1 MNINNT
7 VFSRLVQALVFLT
20 CVVAFIMP
28 YRLWVWMGSLLGR
41 LLYYILKKH
50 RQYGLTNINFALGKE
65 YSEQQQK
72 AIIKKSFSLLGMTLF
87 EALRCPGYVISG
99 LERNQKNISFEGWE
113 HFEKARATGKGIL
126 LLNAHF
132 GMTELANL
140 YYVKHTGRKL
150 NFILRRFDNE
160 HLQKVILAHNKK
172 FGINHLYK
180 QNGLRP
186 AIKNVLKG
194 EDLIIFPDQS
204 SNLKEGI
211 NSTLFNKPSVTLSIM
226 PAIAMKLGS
235 PILPMFIFRQDD
247 DPIKHKIVFF
257 PPIIASEGDTIETL
271 TQQQNDAIER
281 AIRIKPEQWLWLHRR
296 WKQDNPSLYKK

>member
-1 MNINNT
+1 MNINNAI
-7 VFSRLVQALVFLT
+7 FSRFVQGLVFLACT
-20 CVVAFIMP
+20 IAFIMP
-28 YRLWVWMGSLLGR
+28 HRLWVWLGSLVGR
-41 LLYYILKKH
+41 LLYHVFKKH
-50 RQYGLTNINFALGKE
+50 RKIALTNINFALGDT
-65 YSEQQQK
+65 YSAKEQQE
-72 AIIKKSFSLLGMTLF
+72 IVRKSFTLLGMSVF
-87 EALRCPGYVISG
+87 EGLRCPGFAVSG
-99 LERNQKNISFEGWE
+99 LERNDKNISFEGWE

-126 LLNAHF
+126 LLNGHF

-160 HLQKVILAHNKK
+160 HLQNVLLAHNKK

-186 AIKNVLKG
+186 AMKNVMKG

-226 PAIAMKLGS
+226 PALAMKLGS

-247 DPIKHKIVFF
+247 PIKHKIVFF
-257 PPIIASEGDTIETL
+257 PPIIATKEDTIETL
-271 TQQQNDAIER
+271 TQQQNNAIEQ